1 MFLKLFFS
9 VFQFLFNS
17 KHPNKLFSSD
27 HVVSLFADKMTIITR
42 TKKQPVFKKTNPSFV
57 CIYFQSCMK
66 RASSKKFC
74 GGLYMIIF
82 LCIFMKS
89 MKKPSKSDSLPSI
102 SQSGVDF
109 KTFKNKFLK
118 ALGLRVLQSYKKN
131 IAGIAKRCPENIIS
145 IVKLHFPKVLRK

>member
-17 KHPNKLFSSD
+17 KHQNKHFSSD

-42 TKKQPVFKKTNPSFV
+42 TKKQPVFKKPNPSFV
-57 CIYFQSCMK
+57 CIYLQSCMK
-66 RASSKKFC
+66 RASSKKNC

-102 SQSGVDF
+102 SQSEVDF
-109 KTFKNKFLK
+109 KTFYNKFLK
-118 ALGLRVLQSYKKN
+118 ALGLRVLQSYKK
-131 IAGIAKRCPENIIS
+131 KHCEN
-145 IVKLHFPKVLRK
+145 RKTLP